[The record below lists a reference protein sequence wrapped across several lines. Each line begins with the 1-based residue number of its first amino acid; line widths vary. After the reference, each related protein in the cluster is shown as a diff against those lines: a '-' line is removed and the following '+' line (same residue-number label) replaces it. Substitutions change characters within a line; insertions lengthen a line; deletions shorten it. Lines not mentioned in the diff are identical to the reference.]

1 MSKFKAEAEESERA
15 QLLARAVSKWDAKS
29 EAGEGEVDA
38 SAREVPVSDA
48 LPTETLPL
56 TNAEITHLQVRVIA
70 IENLLKVLLADAT
83 AEQLKLMRDVAGL
96 ITPQPGCTQH
106 PLTIQAAACMINLVD
121 NAAHLRSLGL
131 GLKNSDD
138 LAP

>member
-1 MSKFKAEAEESERA
+1 MSKFKAEESERA
-15 QLLARAVSKWDAKS
+15 QLLARAVSKWDA
-29 EAGEGEVDA
+29 EGEVGEGEVDA
-38 SAREVPVSDA
+38 SARELPVSDA
-48 LPTETLPL
+48 SSTEALPL

-96 ITPQPGCTQH
+96 ITPQPGFTQH

-131 GLKNSDD
+131 GRKKTDD
-138 LAP
+138 LVP

>member
-1 MSKFKAEAEESERA
+1 MSKFKAEESERA
-15 QLLARAVSKWDAKS
+15 QLLARAVSKWDA
-29 EAGEGEVDA
+29 EAEVGEAEIDS
-38 SAREVPVSDA
+38 SARVLPVSNA
-48 LPTETLPL
+48 SPTEALPL

-96 ITPQPGCTQH
+96 ITPQPGFTQH